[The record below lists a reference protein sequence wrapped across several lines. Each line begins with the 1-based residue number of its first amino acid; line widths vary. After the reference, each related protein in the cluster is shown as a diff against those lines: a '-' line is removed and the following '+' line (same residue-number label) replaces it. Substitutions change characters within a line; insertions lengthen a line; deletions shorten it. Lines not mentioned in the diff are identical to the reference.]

1 MAKNGTGVLGSR
13 KTTLSRVG
21 PIVPTVSP
29 VLPFRVGF
37 FLTPNFTMM
46 AFTSAIE
53 PLRLANQVTERKL
66 YHWQLYSAD
75 GQPVRA
81 SNGVE
86 IRVDEPYGQA
96 RGLGSAILCAGN
108 GVQSLDHR
116 DAIAALRRLSSF
128 GTSLG
133 AVCTGTYVLAKAG
146 LLDGYQSTI
155 HWENQAA
162 LMAEFPTL
170 DVTSE
175 LFEID
180 RNRFTCAGG
189 TAAADMML
197 SIIARDHGQALA
209 TAVTDQLIHHRI
221 REASE
226 RQRMDLRTRLGV
238 AHPRLLAVV
247 ARMEETIE
255 TPLSCTEL
263 AEQAGV
269 SPRQL
274 ERLFAKYLGHSPTRH
289 YLSVRLDR
297 ARFLLQQTSHP
308 ILSVAMACGFV
319 SASHFSKSYNE
330 HFNHTPSSER
340 RIGSRDGK
348 AHVQVSTANSG
359 RPKARP
365 RKPMPQMG

>member
-1 MAKNGTGVLGSR
+1 MAKNG
-13 KTTLSRVG
+13 VG
-21 PIVPTVSP
+21 KGGGRQGAKVIAPAAAIVPRQPARP
-29 VLPFRVGF
+29 VRVGF
-37 FLTPNFTMM
+37 FLVPNFTMM

-53 PLRLANQVTERKL
+53 PLRLANQVTERPL
-66 YHWQLYSAD
+66 YVWRLFSSD
-75 GQPVRA
+75 GGAVAA

-86 IRVDEPYGQA
+86 VRVDEPFAQA
-96 RGLGSAILCAGN
+96 RDLSAAILCAGN
-108 GVQSLDHR
+108 GVQNLDHR
-116 DAIAALRRLSSF
+116 DVMAVLRRLSSF

-146 LLDGYQSTI
+146 LLEGYQSTI
-155 HWENQAA
+155 HWENQAS
-162 LMAEFPTL
+162 LTAEFPQL
-170 DVTSE
+170 DITSE

-197 SIIARDHGQALA
+197 SIIARDHGQTLA

-263 AEQAGV
+263 ASEAGV

-289 YLSVRLDR
+289 YLTVRLDR
-297 ARFLLQQTSHP
+297 ARFLLQQTSQP

-330 HFNHTPSSER
+330 HFGHTPSTER
-340 RIGSRDGK
+340 KVGTRDVTTGSGK
-348 AHVQVSTANSG
+348 RMAQPS
-359 RPKARP
+359 
-365 RKPMPQMG
+365 

>member
-1 MAKNGTGVLGSR
+1 MAKNASGKLDRAKALPSAAAF
-13 KTTLSRVG
+13 LVG
-21 PIVPTVSP
+21 PANSTR
-29 VLPFRVGF
+29 PFDVGF
-37 FLTPNFTMM
+37 FLTPHFTMM

-53 PLRLANQVTERKL
+53 PLRLANQVSERNL
-66 YHWQLYSAD
+66 YSWRLYSAD

-81 SNGVE
+81 SNNVE
-86 IRVDEPYGQA
+86 VRVDEPCSQA
-96 RGLGSAILCAGN
+96 RDLGAAILCAGN

-116 DAIAALRRLSSF
+116 DVIAALRRLSSF

-162 LMAEFPTL
+162 LMAEFPNL

-197 SIIARDHGQALA
+197 SIVARDHGQSLA

-247 ARMEETIE
+247 ACMEETIE
-255 TPLSCTEL
+255 TPLSCMAL
-263 AEQAGV
+263 AKQAGV

-274 ERLFAKYLGHSPTRH
+274 ERLFARYLGHSPTRH
-289 YLSVRLDR
+289 YLTVRLDR

-330 HFNHTPSSER
+330 HFGHTPSTER
-340 RIGSRDGK
+340 RAGARDVK
-348 AHVQVSTANSG
+348 AQPATLPTESAGQKTRS
-359 RPKARP
+359 

>member
-1 MAKNGTGVLGSR
+1 MAKSPAGSVIRRRGPPLASATPLGS
-13 KTTLSRVG
+13 
-21 PIVPTVSP
+21 VSP
-29 VLPFRVGF
+29 GVGAKRSTSVRPYHVGYF
-37 FLTPNFTMM
+37 ILPNFTMM

-66 YHWQLYSAD
+66 YEWSLFSAD
-75 GQPVRA
+75 GLPVRA

-86 IRVDEPYGQA
+86 VSVDDMFHHA
-96 RGLGSAILCAGN
+96 RDLSAAILCAGN

-116 DAIAALRRLSSF
+116 DVISALRRLSSF

-162 LMAEFPTL
+162 LVAEFPEL

-197 SIIARDHGQALA
+197 SIIGRDHGAALA
-209 TAVTDQLIHHRI
+209 AAVTDQLIHHRI

-255 TPLSCTEL
+255 TPLSCSRL
-263 AEQAGV
+263 ASEAGV

-289 YLSVRLDR
+289 YLTVRLDR
-297 ARFLLQQTSHP
+297 ARFLLQQTSQP

-330 HFNHTPSSER
+330 HFGHTPSTER
-340 RIGSRDGK
+340 RVGVRDITAGSHKR
-348 AHVQVSTANSG
+348 
-359 RPKARP
+359 
-365 RKPMPQMG
+365 MPQPD

>member
-1 MAKNGTGVLGSR
+1 MAKTKAIDRSTAVAAAV
-13 KTTLSRVG
+13 TTRHPEVRPYRVG
-21 PIVPTVSP
+21 Y
-29 VLPFRVGF
+29 
-37 FLTPNFTMM
+37 FLVPNFTMM

-53 PLRLANQVTERKL
+53 PLRLANQVTERQL
-66 YHWQLYSAD
+66 YSWALYSAD
-75 GQPVRA
+75 GRPVRA

-86 IRVDEPYGQA
+86 VSTDDAYNNA
-96 RGLGSAILCAGN
+96 RDLSAAILCAGN
-108 GVQSLDHR
+108 GVQALDHR
-116 DAIAALRRLSSF
+116 ECVAALRRLLSF
-128 GTSLG
+128 GTALG

-155 HWENQAA
+155 HWENQAS
-162 LMAEFPTL
+162 LTAEFPHL

-197 SIIARDHGQALA
+197 SIIARDHGQTLA

-238 AHPRLLAVV
+238 AHPRLLSVV

-255 TPLSCTEL
+255 APLSCTEL
-263 AEQAGV
+263 SAEAGV

-289 YLSVRLDR
+289 YLTVRLDR
-297 ARFLLQQTSHP
+297 ARFLLQQTSQP

-330 HFNHTPSSER
+330 HFGHTPSTER
-340 RIGSRDGK
+340 RVGSRD
-348 AHVQVSTANSG
+348 VTAGS
-359 RPKARP
+359 RT
-365 RKPMPQMG
+365 PMPQPG